1 MPDARSITP
10 LLKELAGGERRAFD
24 RLMPMVYAELR
35 RIAEAQ
41 LMSERP
47 DHTLQA
53 TALVHE
59 VYARMVG
66 QEQLDFNDRS
76 HFLGVAA
83 HTMRKIL
90 IDHARI
96 SQCGQA
102 RSRPG
107 EGSHLRFGRC
117 GPTPAISANCVGRRT
132 HGARQ
137 AGRAEGA
144 VDRAAVLRRA
154 DGLRIQRGG
163 EHGCQSGAPPTG
175 DGPSLAAAGTGQVR
189 NRAIEWPRLSLRP
202 VEIDRVDIGI
212 VAAYRADG
220 RVIRRQAGQ

>member
-1 MPDARSITP
+1 MPDTRSITP

-47 DHTLQA
+47 GHTLQP

-66 QEQLDFNDRS
+66 QEQLAFNDRS

-96 SQCGQA
+96 RNAAKRDHGREKIPISELGDLGLQRPSVLIALDDALTALGKQDALKARLIELRYFGGLTAEESSAVVKMDVSAVRRQLAMAQA
-102 RSRPG
+102 W
-107 EGSHLRFGRC
+107 
-117 GPTPAISANCVGRRT
+117 
-132 HGARQ
+132 
-137 AGRAEGA
+137 
-144 VDRAAVLRRA
+144 LRREL
-154 DGLRIQRGG
+154 DK
-163 EHGCQSGAPPTG
+163 SGSS
-175 DGPSLAAAGTGQVR
+175 D
-189 NRAIEWPRLSLRP
+189 
-202 VEIDRVDIGI
+202 
-212 VAAYRADG
+212 
-220 RVIRRQAGQ
+220 